1 MKILYVDLGGVKKYN
16 CDKMAGRVNTWA
28 HLGSRVTI
36 YIPSFMGMKVLEN
49 NIQEKVVKI
58 YAWFSSKEFGS
69 SIGIVLAYGI
79 RTITS
84 FQILFNNQ
92 KYDIGFSN
100 SPVIVDIAPIL
111 WLKFFKKC
119 SCWVLMIDSL
129 VPPPNM
135 RSGSRLINF
144 ITYLEAKV
152 VRVLAKKF
160 ASKIFT
166 VNPEIRDALIKYG
179 FNQKSIFISKNGL
192 FLDRIGSYHIENK
205 IYDAVYM
212 GRITENKGVFD
223 LLKCWKMVI
232 KDRPLAKLAIMGTG
246 RGDVVRSF
254 LNQIAQLSLQENV
267 KYFGYIGNEKKY
279 EILKQSKIQIFL
291 SKVNADES
299 WGISLMEGLACGL
312 PAVTYDLEIYKHV
325 YDAGILVAAPV
336 GDVNITYKLVRQLLG
351 DDRYRVDLSNKG
363 VKFSRQFDWA
373 NISAVDLEQ
382 LRGLVA
388 KN

>member
-1 MKILYVDLGGVKKYN
+1 
-16 CDKMAGRVNTWA
+16 MAGRVNTWA